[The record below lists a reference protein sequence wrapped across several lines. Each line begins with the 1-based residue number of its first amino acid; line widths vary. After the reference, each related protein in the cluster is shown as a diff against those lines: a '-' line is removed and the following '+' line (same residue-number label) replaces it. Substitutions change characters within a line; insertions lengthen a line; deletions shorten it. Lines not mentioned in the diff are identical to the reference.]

1 MTSTQAPYIPVGGLV
16 VFDFDHTLFRG
27 DSGTGLMLWLL
38 RRNPLRWLA
47 ALVVSPLIAPI
58 FLWPSQRRFP
68 ISVWLWI
75 ATVGLRQR
83 NDLEAFIA
91 DYVARNA
98 DVLRA

>member
-16 VFDFDHTLFRG
+16 VFDFDDTLFRG

-38 RRNPLRWLA
+38 RRNSLRWLA

-75 ATVGLRQR
+75 ATVGLRPR